1 MQMVLFR
8 KAVIGLVCVALFVS
22 GCASTGENTTGRT
35 MGTAV
40 GALGGAL
47 LGHKQ
52 GGKGGALLGALLG
65 GAAGYAVGWL
75 VDDYTAK
82 KTKSAQEVRDQYAQ
96 ARPQQAQDHEQK
108 SVQEEKQDMT
118 GQDPQQTQLEPEIH
132 AFAVTVNPD
141 ETLVRGKGG
150 EIVSSF
156 DLVAEEGTKV
166 QVEEERSIVSPDGK
180 ELKKKRYVYKE
191 VDGGGRYEFSTKV
204 PPAKDIEQGRY
215 SIASKLYIDGKEAGS
230 ADSGF
235 QFVSRGNARRIARR

>member
-1 MQMVLFR
+1 MQMGLFR
-8 KAVIGLVCVALFVS
+8 KAVIVLVCVTFFVS
-22 GCASTGENTTGRT
+22 GCATTGENTTGRT
-35 MGTAV
+35 TGTAI

-82 KTKSAQEVRDQYAQ
+82 KTKSAQEVREQYAQ
-96 ARPQQAQDHEQK
+96 ARPQQAQDQEQQ

-118 GQDPQQTQLEPEIH
+118 GHDPQQAQLEPEIH

-150 EIVSSF
+150 EIISSF

-180 ELKKKRYVYKE
+180 ELLKKRYVYKE
-191 VDGGGRYEFSTKV
+191 VDGGGGYEFRAKV
-204 PPAKDIEQGRY
+204 PAANDVEQGRY
-215 SIASKLYIDGKEAGS
+215 SIVSKLYLDGKEAGS

-235 QFVSRGNARRIARR
+235 QLVSRDNSRRIARR